1 MSLSVRFSRGFAQA
15 ASMTARDSTAPTAVR
30 HPYFI
35 QRNSRGSVP
44 VYTDVRN
51 AGTRYLVLIR
61 NVEGNVNVCTL

>member
-1 MSLSVRFSRGFAQA
+1 MFRSSAVRFTHQARAFAH
-15 ASMTARDSTAPTAVR
+15 RDTQPS
-30 HPYFI
+30 PYFI

-61 NVEGNVNVCTL
+61 NIEGNVNVRPTPPTT